1 VIRQTISCDICKSE
15 KKESNHWYVVYE
27 QGGELRLSGWNS
39 RQRMRPDARHLC
51 GQSCV
56 YKLVEDFLAR
66 VIATRGP
73 QDEGREH
80 SAIKRPPARAQ
91 IAANIL
97 TDTSLTSN
105 AAYDDVEEY
114 ARLVTPGETAASAGR
129 LTSAGLAAANLPG
142 IGVVVPL
149 DESARQA
156 QRTRRAEA
164 WERERE
170 REVEEA
176 EPKPDFVGRSAG
188 RLL

>member
-15 KKESNHWYVVYE
+15 KKQSNHWYVVYE
-27 QGGELRLSGWNS
+27 QGAELRLSGWNS
-39 RQRMRPDARHLC
+39 RQRMRPDAKHLC

-56 YKLVEDFLAR
+56 YKLVEDFMGRLM
-66 VIATRGP
+66 ATRGP
-73 QDEGREH
+73 QDESRELP
-80 SAIKRPPARAQ
+80 SIKRPPLRAHVV
-91 IAANIL
+91 

-114 ARLVTPGETAASAGR
+114 ARLITPAESTAPAGR
-129 LTSAGLAAANLPG
+129 LAAAGLPAPSLPG
-142 IGVVVPL
+142 IGMVVPL

-176 EPKPDFVGRSAG
+176 EPKADFVGRSAG